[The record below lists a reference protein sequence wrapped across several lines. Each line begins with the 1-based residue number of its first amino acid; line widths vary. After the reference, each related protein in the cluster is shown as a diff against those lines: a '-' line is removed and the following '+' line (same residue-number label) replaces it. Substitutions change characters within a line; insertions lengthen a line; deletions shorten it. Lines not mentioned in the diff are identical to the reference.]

1 VAFYSNGTF
10 PVSVTVPGAGVL
22 NLSQAPAAT
31 TSRAVAAATRKLVKR
46 AIKTVTAAG
55 KVKVKMR
62 LTRKG
67 QRVLRKKGKLRV
79 RLAVTFTPTGGTAN
93 TEFTKVTI
101 KKKRR

>member
-1 VAFYSNGTF
+1 
-10 PVSVTVPGAGVL
+10 
-22 NLSQAPAAT
+22 
-31 TSRAVAAATRKLVKR
+31 
-46 AIKTVTAAG
+46 
-55 KVKVKMR
+55 MR

-67 QRVLRKKGKLRV
+67 KKVLRKKGKVKV